1 MYGLLLDRQH
11 SEDVS
16 VEVEALVVGQ
26 DDLVTLKGPGVTQP
40 PRVEVNNVEGV
51 VL

>member
-26 DDLVTLKGPGVTQP
+26 DDLVTLKGSGVTQP
-40 PRVEVNNVEGV
+40 PRVEVNNVKGV